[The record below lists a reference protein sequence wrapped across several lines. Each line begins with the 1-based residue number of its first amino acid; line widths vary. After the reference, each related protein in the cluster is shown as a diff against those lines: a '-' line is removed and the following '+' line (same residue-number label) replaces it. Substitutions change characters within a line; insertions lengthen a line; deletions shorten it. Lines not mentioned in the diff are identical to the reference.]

1 MKKFISVILVFLLVF
16 GCTLPVYAVLPGAD
30 SVDVRGKVPVILIAG
45 DGDALYSG
53 DGEKIFHF
61 SGMADSLSEG
71 GIELDNVAGSV
82 ANVMLPFV
90 LDGLIK
96 DEWDGFYENLEKEVG
111 EIFEKS
117 RLDNNAKPKEGSG
130 ISDARKAEMAENTAT
145 DKKAADGTYSLFD
158 YRFWYDWRLDP
169 LEVADDFNA
178 YVKAVKKV
186 TGAPKVAVVAR
197 CLGSSVVT
205 AYIAKYGTEDIT
217 GVSFNGSVVNGAE
230 ILSEVISG
238 KFRIEGDALSRV
250 LADTSATGMID
261 IDSLVVATV
270 DLVVKS
276 GMVDMAIT
284 AVEDVLYDKLARG
297 MTSALALSTF
307 FTWPG
312 YWAAVKDED
321 YDTAIEY
328 VFGDEDSEK
337 RKEYK
342 GLIEKIENYDKVVRQ
357 NFEEIMTGI
366 PESGANICV
375 ISKYGFQI
383 MPICESAHIVA
394 DQFATVEC
402 SSFGAT
408 TSTIYDTLSDE
419 YIAEKTAAGLGKYI
433 SPDKKVDASTCLFP
447 EYTWFVKGSSHSLWT
462 EAENI
467 ICYGVAAGEKQLT
480 YEDFPYTQFMVFDDE
495 TDTMSPMTTE
505 NCNTELWEAEKTD
518 TLFEKLT
525 AFIKSFT
532 AWLKEIYNKI
542 FG

>member
-1 MKKFISVILVFLLVF
+1 MKKAFSVILAILIAFS
-16 GCTLPVYAVLPGAD
+16 CTLPSYAVLPGAD

-61 SGMADSLSEG
+61 SGMADSLGEG
-71 GIELDNVAGSV
+71 GIELENVAESV

-90 LDGLIK
+90 IDGLVK
-96 DEWDGFYENLEKEVG
+96 DEWDAFYENLEKEIG
-111 EIFEKS
+111 DIFEES
-117 RLDNNAKPKEGSG
+117 RLDNNANPKGGSG
-130 ISDARKAEMAENTAT
+130 ISDARKAEMAENIAT
-145 DKKAADGTYSLFD
+145 DKKADDGTYSLFD

-169 LEVADDFNA
+169 LTVADDFND

-205 AYIAKYGTEDIT
+205 AYIAKYGTKDIT
-217 GVSFNGSVVNGAE
+217 GVSFNGSVVGGAE

-261 IDSLVVATV
+261 IDSFVVATV
-270 DLVVKS
+270 DLVIKS
-276 GMVDMAIT
+276 GVVDMAIT
-284 AVEDVLYDKLARG
+284 AVEEALYDKLIRG

-312 YWAAVKDED
+312 YWAAVKAED

-328 VFGDEDSEK
+328 VFGPEGSEK
-337 RKEYK
+337 RIQYK

-357 NFEEIMTGI
+357 NFEKIMKGI

-383 MPICESAHIVA
+383 IPICVSANIVA
-394 DQFATVEC
+394 DQFATVAC

-419 YIAEKTAAGLGKYI
+419 YIAEKTAEGLGRYI

-447 EYTWFVKGSSHSLWT
+447 DYTWFVKGSSHSLWT

-467 ICYGVAAGEKQLT
+467 ICYAAAAAEKQMT
-480 YEDFPYTQFMVFDDE
+480 PSDFPYTQFMVFDDE

-505 NCNTELWEAEKTD
+505 NCNTELWEAEKAD
-518 TLFEKLT
+518 TPFEKLT
-525 AFIKSFT
+525 VFIKSFVL
-532 AWLKEIYNKI
+532 WIKEALNKI